1 MKWIKSIM
9 VAGTLFLF
17 ANGSAHAQT
26 SPGAVRRTSGR
37 SVPAW

>member
-17 ANGSAHAQT
+17 ANGHAHAQT
-26 SPGAVRRTSGR
+26 APRHSRT
-37 SVPAW
+37 